1 VTTILNCTQVHQVN
15 LTMNKSESL
24 SERSTRSGISVQP
37 THVDV
42 IAHRGGDGQWPGETI
57 FAFTEATKGDADVI
71 EMDIWGTADKPPIL
85 VLAHWSNLG
94 KMTEGTQKLPFV
106 TFDEIDGLN
115 AAYRWSPDGGQTFPF
130 RNHEPTLRIAGLRE
144 VFEAFGDKRMNI
156 EIKQKRPSIV
166 EPLLDLIEESKV
178 STANLLIAS
187 FHTSVL
193 KQFRAKCKQRNLQIA
208 TSAST
213 WEWVK
218 FYFAGYLFRLHYK
231 PPAEVIQMAERLP
244 VLRFW
249 LLTRGLVRRAHQF
262 GLKVHAW
269 TVNDT
274 ADMQR
279 AIVSGVDGIVTDFPG
294 RLQAI
299 LTETQREQSLLR

>member
-1 VTTILNCTQVHQVN
+1 
-15 LTMNKSESL
+15 MNNVE
-24 SERSTRSGISVQP
+24 I
-37 THVDV
+37 

-71 EMDIWGTADKPPIL
+71 EMDVWGTADKPTVL
-85 VLAHWSNLG
+85 VLAHSSDLG

-106 TFDEIDGLN
+106 TFAEISKLN

-130 RNHEPTLRIAGLRE
+130 QNSEPPIRIARLRE

-166 EPLLDLIEESKV
+166 EPMLDLIEELKV
-178 STANLLIAS
+178 SADNLLIAS
-187 FHTSVL
+187 FYTDVL
-193 KQFRAKCKQRNLQIA
+193 KEFRAKCKERNLQIA

-213 WEWVK
+213 LEWLK
-218 FYFAGYLFRLHYK
+218 FYFAGYLLRLHYK
-231 PPAEVIQMAERLP
+231 PPVQVIQMAERIP
-244 VLRFW
+244 VLRIW
-249 LLTRGLVRRAHQF
+249 LLTRGLVRRAHEF

-269 TVNDT
+269 TVNDP

-279 AIVSGVDGIVTDFPG
+279 AIVNGVDGIVTDFPG
-294 RLQAI
+294 RLRAI
-299 LTETQREQSLLR
+299 LSSAAR